1 MYMFTLILAQPLDQH
16 RRKIFST
23 CQALRRECCSTS
35 PQMSCSRRQWLS
47 PIAWFMVPWGKRWHS
62 CGKTMGNP
70 LRKMIKIWVLHIEL
84 LVYQRVTKPLT
95 FHTRSGKWCG
105 FYDSIFMVFQSQ
117 ATRTYQEN
125 HGFVADVP
133 IKECDFI
140 WFDALPIA
148 MLNYAVLLLYII
160 WCSFSWYSNVKY
172 GAGSI

>member
-62 CGKTMGNP
+62 CGKPMGSP

-125 HGFVADVP
+125 HVP
-133 IKECDFI
+133 IKERDFI
-140 WFDALPIA
+140 WFDALSIA